1 MKKFAK
7 ITTALMCLAAMTGC
21 AIKASSEYR
30 LDVNVEEDTHTAV
43 CEIVKKR
50 SGETLRESIADTASF
65 SPTGARIVLQ
75 YDGTVD
81 HDGDGK
87 ADKKITLPDSTHQY
101 DLEIEEKEDGG
112 YGYADEDILTEAG
125 FELVEGFN
133 EYTVGDYLYSSNFEF
148 HFGDYLT
155 DDLTKLTLQLG
166 RYHGFVKSDDLAWD
180 YIIEKDE
187 PVVESS
193 EDESKSEEAK
203 SEGIASEEPTPEPDE
218 GTSEIIESAD
228 GSTEET
234 ESSETEEKEESKEE
248 EIPDPEEPEE
258 SEVPAESGI

>member
-1 MKKFAK
+1 M
-7 ITTALMCLAAMTGC
+7 
-21 AIKASSEYR
+21 
-30 LDVNVEEDTHTAV
+30 

-112 YGYADEDILTEAG
+112 YGYADEEMLAEAG
-125 FELVEGFN
+125 FELTEGFA

-180 YIIEKDE
+180 YIIDKDE

-193 EDESKSEEAK
+193 EDESKPDEDESVE
-203 SEGIASEEPTPEPDE
+203 ITSEEPIPEPVD
-218 GTSEIIESAD
+218 
-228 GSTEET
+228 
-234 ESSETEEKEESKEE
+234 ESSEVEKPFDESTDEEPKEDSKEE
-248 EIPDPEEPEE
+248 GIDIPNPEEIESSEE
-258 SEVPAESGI
+258 PDHNADD